1 MPIQAS
7 PEKPT
12 YESMMSRVYS
22 AQRSYTS
29 SPQLASE
36 WLELISGI
44 KAEFEEPPDCHFTLN
59 TLRYPA
65 LFRSAQQ
72 DLFMSRL
79 ESDPESITHIRIEIS
94 ERPAPGKSPLIHQ
107 YARLDAKAHK
117 AEDLSKHLHLYT
129 RAISKSSLFRIEE
142 QFLGYSGSSR
152 KRPNVTYGQ
161 PCEVIAVMVDLEG
174 FSAFCEQSEIE
185 SPYTCAV
192 VGAFYQTAEHSFES
206 FPPDVI
212 KIQGDGI
219 LMIWKTTAENRALIA
234 HIIQNSIARL
244 DTRWKALIKDP
255 QFHHGAPSGLKT
267 GVSFG
272 LASSLPDQTD
282 FLGRPINMASR
293 ISDQCNANEILL
305 DENLPG
311 VGNFGHTTQ
320 KTIQLKGVG
329 RRTVWSLPIKKVDQP
344 MSESKRPRGSKF
356 PLPNFLNFRSKMAP
370 R

>member
-1 MPIQAS
+1 
-7 PEKPT
+7 
-12 YESMMSRVYS
+12 MMSRVYS

-36 WLELISGI
+36 WIELISGI
-44 KAEFEEPPDCHFTLN
+44 IAEFEEPPECHFTLN
-59 TLRYPA
+59 TLRSPA
-65 LFRSAQQ
+65 LFRSTHQ
-72 DLFMSRL
+72 DLFASYL
-79 ESDPESITHIRIEIS
+79 ESESESITHIRIELS
-94 ERPAPGKSPLIHQ
+94 ERPAPGKSPLMNQ
-107 YARLDAKAHK
+107 YARLDAKARK
-117 AEDLSKHLHLYT
+117 AGDLSKHLHFYT

-142 QFLGYSGSSR
+142 KFLEYSGSNR

-161 PCEVIAVMVDLEG
+161 PCEVMAAMVDLQG
-174 FSAFCEQSEIE
+174 FSAFCEQSGIE

-206 FPPDVI
+206 FPPDVL

-234 HIIQNSIARL
+234 QIIQKGVARL
-244 DTRWKALIKDP
+244 DARWKALIKDP

-272 LASSLPDQTD
+272 LASSLPDQAD

-293 ISDQCNANEILL
+293 ISDQCNTEEILL

-311 VGNFGHTTQ
+311 VKNLRYTTQ
-320 KTIQLKGVG
+320 KTIQLKGIG
-329 RRTVWSLPIKKVDQP
+329 RRSVWSLPIKNLEHP
-344 MSESKRPRGSKF
+344 RPESKRPGGSKF